1 MKDLLRRV
9 AEQSLSDLK
18 VDEQVEEVKLVRE
31 KKVKRDE
38 AAQGLPSVFQRP
50 IFATEGPL
58 EKFFGPFGET
68 IPQFQLQKWQL
79 TIPLV
84 HWVVWWIPDI
94 QRGWE

>member
-58 EKFFGPFGET
+58 EKILWYFWGDNSTVPASKMAFNNTSGPLGC
-68 IPQFQLQKWQL
+68 
-79 TIPLV
+79 
-84 HWVVWWIPDI
+84 VVDP
-94 QRGWE
+94 

>member
-58 EKFFGPFGET
+58 EKNSLVLLGR
-68 IPQFQLQKWQL
+68 QFHSSSFKNGL
-79 TIPLV
+79 
-84 HWVVWWIPDI
+84 
-94 QRGWE
+94 